1 MTTKE
6 KLKEEIDRLP
16 SNLLEDVY
24 QFIYSIK
31 TKKKKTRKLHSFK
44 LKWQFDKLDI
54 WKEAYE

>member
-16 SNLLEDVY
+16 SNQLDDVF

-31 TKKKKTRKLHSFK
+31 TKKIKTRKLHSFK
-44 LKWQFDKLDI
+44 LKGQFDKLDI
-54 WKEAYE
+54 RKEAYG